1 MTAAAPIGY
10 AHGVHSRTAAQ
21 VIGGRYRIDG
31 LLGQGGM
38 ARVFDA
44 VDERLERRVA
54 VKILHT
60 ETEGLPGMRRRFEH
74 EARIAARLAHPNIV
88 AVLDYGEDG
97 ASSYL
102 VMERLP
108 GATLRDEIDRG
119 PLAPPRLTAVVSEV
133 LAALELAH
141 RSGVL
146 HRDVKPSNVLLQDDG
161 HVKLADFGIAKS
173 VETRAGSGEPPDDVT
188 ITGMVL
194 GTPGYLAPER
204 RWGGAA
210 TVQSDLFAVGA
221 VIVES
226 ALGQPPLPDDPT
238 APESL
243 AAPFGEVARR
253 ALAIDPAERFPS
265 AGDMRRALGAT
276 QPVPTATALLPR
288 QGDRGAPGRTRR
300 LPVAALAAL
309 SVVVLVAALVAAL
322 APGDRSSGPAAT
334 PASAAAHAPA
344 APHVTGA
351 TATRP
356 STTTTTQDPDVTAID
371 TLAASLAGDGGA
383 GDAALAA
390 ALETT
395 ATQPAG
401 PARQA
406 SAQRTL
412 DLASLLLDAGA
423 LTRSQYDDVVTAL
436 APAGASAVG
445 VAGTPPSAPA
455 PAGSPGPAGGG
466 PAPGHLHGHDSGPGS
481 GDQS

>member
-1 MTAAAPIGY
+1 
-10 AHGVHSRTAAQ
+10 VLSRTAVQ
-21 VIGGRYRIDG
+21 LIGGRYRIDG

-119 PLAPPRLTAVVSEV
+119 PLAPSRLIAVVSEV

-173 VETRAGSGEPPDDVT
+173 VEPRAGSGEPPDDVT

-204 RWGGAA
+204 RSGGAA

-226 ALGQPPLPDDPT
+226 ALGRPPLPDDPAT
-238 APESL
+238 PESL

-276 QPVPTATALLPR
+276 QPVPPATALLPLH
-288 QGDRGAPGRTRR
+288 GDRGTPGRTRR
-300 LPVAALAAL
+300 RRRMAALAVL
-309 SVVVLVAALVAAL
+309 SVVVLAAALVAAL
-322 APGDRSSGPAAT
+322 VPRDRPNGPAAT
-334 PASAAAHAPA
+334 SASAPLHAAA
-344 APHVTGA
+344 APRVSGA

-356 STTTTTQDPDVTAID
+356 STTTTTQDPEVTAID
-371 TLAASLAGDGGA
+371 ALAASLAGEGGT

-395 ATQPAG
+395 ATEPAG

-412 DLASLLLDAGA
+412 GLAGLLLDAGA
-423 LTRSQYDDVVTAL
+423 LTRGQYDDVATAL
-436 APAGASAVG
+436 APAGAGPSG
-445 VAGTPPSAPA
+445 RAGTPPSAPA
-455 PAGSPGPAGGG
+455 PAGSPGPARGG
-466 PAPGHLHGHDSGPGS
+466 PAPGHLHGHDSSPGS